1 MKRFGHYFN
10 FCMKPNMIA
19 AVKALAHENDTT
31 PSEVLRE
38 LVSLGLNAK
47 GIDLKTKQ
55 QAAMA

>member
-1 MKRFGHYFN
+1 
-10 FCMKPNMIA
+10 MKPNMIA

>member
-1 MKRFGHYFN
+1 
-10 FCMKPNMIA
+10 MKPNMIE

-38 LVSLGLNAK
+38 LVSLGLKAK

-55 QAAMA
+55 QAAVV